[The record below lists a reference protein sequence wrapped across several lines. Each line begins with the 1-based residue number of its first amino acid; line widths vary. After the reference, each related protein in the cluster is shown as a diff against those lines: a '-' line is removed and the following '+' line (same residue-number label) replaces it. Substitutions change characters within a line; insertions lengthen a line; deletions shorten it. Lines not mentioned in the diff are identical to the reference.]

1 MSRARTLLYG
11 EPDPYPRDGSRIDTA
26 QREAMLKRELAQLPP
41 GGWRRGAPVEKRAPA
56 KLPPAALDR
65 EPTAVRVVLPPP
77 AAAAPRIPPPPSR
90 KARHPRSG
98 DGALIAGVT
107 LGGAVLFALGVYF
120 ARRSKPISA
129 PAARSDAVPPRPN
142 EAPPKKQSR

>member
-11 EPDPYPRDGSRIDTA
+11 EPDPYLRDGSRIDEA
-26 QREAMLKRELAQLPP
+26 QREAMMKRELAQLPP

-56 KLPPAALDR
+56 KRPSATLDR
-65 EPTAVRVVLPPP
+65 EPATVRVVLPAPEP
-77 AAAAPRIPPPPSR
+77 AAPRIPPPPPR
-90 KARHPRSG
+90 RPRHRRSE